1 MLISQLEITTRDKNQ
16 AAILYYKGD
25 ILTLW
30 LFLSDILDRY
40 DEQTLCSCE
49 TLSTTPHLPYLLL
62 LRVECSMLI
71 HDLSST
77 LDARLHE
84 DWRFARDFVTL
95 TQIIQAQS
103 IEPGLRTKAMALR
116 VMMTVDPGSGT
127 VSEIWGEIMVQEHSQ
142 SAFQAK
148 VIHEAKMAI
157 RIHNEYST
165 CNGDLLRFTLAYVK
179 DALHA
184 SEFEAA
190 NIALHS
196 RLLDRGELYFSHQ
209 MLVSVV
215 EAAVATNSSQNLR
228 FAIRYAQETNVLGEC
243 GGMFNGGWWLN
254 QRLDLADTELWKC
267 AMEGGVW
274 SERSYSISTV
284 ERQLLPNFKS

>member
-1 MLISQLEITTRDKNQ
+1 
-16 AAILYYKGD
+16 
-25 ILTLW
+25 
-30 LFLSDILDRY
+30 
-40 DEQTLCSCE
+40 
-49 TLSTTPHLPYLLL
+49 
-62 LRVECSMLI
+62 MLI

-77 LDARLHE
+77 LDARLQE

-103 IEPGLRTKAMALR
+103 IEHGLRTKAMALR
-116 VMMTVDPGSGT
+116 VMMTVDPESGS
-127 VSEIWGEIMVQEHSQ
+127 VSEIWGEIMAPEHSQ

-148 VIHEAKMAI
+148 VIQEAKMAI

-165 CNGDLLRFTLAYVK
+165 GNGNFLRFTLAYVK
-179 DALHA
+179 DSLHT

-215 EAAVATNSSQNLR
+215 EAAVATNSSHHLR
-228 FAIRYAQETNVLGEC
+228 FAIRYAQETNALGEF
-243 GGMFNGGWWLN
+243 GGMFNAGWWLN

-274 SERSYSISTV
+274 SELTHPISTV
-284 ERQLLPNFKS
+284 ERQLLATFKS